1 MGAHARTSGPGVAA
15 RDDGP
20 LFAGTGRHPSA
31 PAREAV
37 PSTLAAP
44 ASMPAGRPGPGSGD
58 FAVDLENFSEFGAP
72 TRVETADGVR
82 YFINE
87 FWTSRQRQANRIHEV
102 SYRACFK
109 PQLPRFYIQRL
120 TDPNDIVYDPFMG
133 RGTTPVE
140 AALAGRIP
148 YGNDTNPLSKAFTEP
163 RINPPA
169 LSEVVARLEAIPW
182 QTFTQARHGEL
193 AAFYHH
199 ETLAQIEGLRH
210 WLLKRQDAGRLDSV
224 DKWIRMIALNRLTGH
239 SSGFFSV
246 YTLPPNQAVTLERQR
261 IINRRRNQV
270 PPRRDVPALIARKS
284 RSLLSSVVL
293 PAARDLLLLTGQS
306 HETPRIGSGTV
317 ALTVTSPPFLDV
329 VDYVTDNWLRCWFLG
344 IDPRAVKLSQFRS
357 VDRWQQ
363 FVRSTLGELTRI
375 TKSGG
380 HIAFEVGE
388 VRNGTVRLETH
399 VVAAARGLPL
409 DVLGV
414 MVNQQEF
421 TKTSNCWGIANNR
434 RGTNSNRIVVMRKI

>member
-1 MGAHARTSGPGVAA
+1 
-15 RDDGP
+15 
-20 LFAGTGRHPSA
+20 L
-31 PAREAV
+31 
-37 PSTLAAP
+37 
-44 ASMPAGRPGPGSGD
+44 GD
-58 FAVDLENFSEFGAP
+58 FAADLENFSEFGAP
-72 TRVETADGVR
+72 TRVETLDGVR

-87 FWTSRQRQANRIHEV
+87 FWTSRQRQAHRIHEV

-109 PQLPRFYIQRL
+109 PQLPRFYIERL
-120 TDPNDIVYDPFMG
+120 TDPDDIVYDPFMG

-182 QTFTQARHGEL
+182 QTFTETRHGEL
-193 AAFYHH
+193 TTFFHP
-199 ETLAQIEGLRH
+199 ETLAQIEGLRQ
-210 WLLKRQDAGRLDSV
+210 WLLERQEAGRLDPV

-246 YTLPPNQAVTLERQR
+246 YTLPPNQAVSLERQR

-270 PPRRDVPALIARKS
+270 PPRRDVPPLIARKS
-284 RSLLSSVVL
+284 RSLLSSSVL
-293 PAARDLLLLTGQS
+293 PAARDPLLLTGQS
-306 HETPRIGSGTV
+306 HETPRIRSGTV

-357 VDRWQQ
+357 VERWQQ
-363 FVRSTLGELTRI
+363 FVRSTLVELARI
-375 TKSGG
+375 TRSGG

-399 VVAAARGLPL
+399 VVAAAEGLPL
-409 DVLGV
+409 EVLGV

-434 RGTNSNRIVVMRKI
+434 RGTNSNRIVVMRKT